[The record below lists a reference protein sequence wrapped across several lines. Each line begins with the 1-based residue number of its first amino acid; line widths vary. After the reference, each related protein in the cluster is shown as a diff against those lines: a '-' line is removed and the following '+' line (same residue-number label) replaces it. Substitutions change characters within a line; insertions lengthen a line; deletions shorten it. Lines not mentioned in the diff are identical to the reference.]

1 MYNSCRFVLSLLVVA
16 VCCTVQVQAQSKGL
30 PGVMEKNGSYLFTA
44 LKMSPAD
51 QAALM
56 DLLKGSD
63 ASFSLSVNTAR
74 NDQSYGRLSGV
85 NLKVK
90 EIAGNKLTSQATTTC
105 HNVSTDNN
113 CFQLNTVADLKAL
126 KPETQ
131 AQVKALI
138 SKYMR

>member
-1 MYNSCRFVLSLLVVA
+1 
-16 VCCTVQVQAQSKGL
+16 
-30 PGVMEKNGSYLFTA
+30 MEKNGSYLFTA

-56 DLLKGSD
+56 DLLKGSE
-63 ASFSLSVNTAR
+63 ASFNLSVNTAR

-90 EIAGNKLTSQATTTC
+90 EIAGNKITTQSTTTC
-105 HNVSTDNN
+105 HTVSTDNN

-138 SKYMR
+138 GKYLR